1 MLNSVKHEPETY
13 TLHMYIIDIN
23 AGHANGEII
32 EYVKLDKNKED
43 RNSQKKHVRTNGLYC
58 QDCRERVK
66 RGWGITSDPEFPRVS
81 GVEISMKKEK
91 YRGPPNFHLGPKF
104 PA

>member
-32 EYVKLDKNKED
+32 EYIYIYMSSLIKI
-43 RNSQKKHVRTNGLYC
+43 KKSET
-58 QDCRERVK
+58 
-66 RGWGITSDPEFPRVS
+66 PRKS
-81 GVEISMKKEK
+81 T
-91 YRGPPNFHLGPKF
+91 
-104 PA
+104 